1 MNTFQTSSTI
11 PRQGVDYLDDSICLV
26 SNIAQMMEYLPQTVL
41 MDEYLIVLVLNGYA
55 RVHVDNEDI
64 DVHGGQIFACC
75 PQTFLRQTMISM
87 DIEIRGCAVSREK
100 AQQLLSETEL
110 NWSFVSSMGK
120 YNLAQVDSKQQE
132 ILCLYYDLLRS
143 QLQAPDSPSKR
154 LSLRHLYF
162 SFIYETNHAF
172 SSTNRPLPA
181 RSYSSAENYFE
192 HFIRLLEDP
201 RQPLMN
207 VSGYAERLNITPK
220 YFSMICKMLAGKSAK
235 VIITEETIKRAKI
248 LLRNQSLSI
257 KQVADCL
264 GFPNQSHFGTYFH
277 RHMGCSPQQFR
288 REKEG

>member
-1 MNTFQTSSTI
+1 MNTYPNASTL
-11 PRQGVDYLDDSICLV
+11 PDQGVDYRDDSICLV
-26 SNIAQMMEYLPQTVL
+26 SNIAQMMESLPMTVL
-41 MDEYLIVLVLNGYA
+41 MDEYLIVLVLNGHA
-55 RVHVDNEDI
+55 VISVENEEI
-64 DVHGGQIFACC
+64 SIHSGQIFACC
-75 PQTFLRQTMISM
+75 PQVCLRQKMSE
-87 DIEIRGCAVSREK
+87 DIEIRGCAVSRDM

-110 NWSFVSSMGK
+110 NWSFLSSMGM
-120 YNLAQVDSKQQE
+120 YNLAQVDHRQKE
-132 ILCLYYDLLRS
+132 IFCLYYDLLRN
-143 QLQAPDSPSKR
+143 QLQAPSSPSQR
-154 LSLRHLYF
+154 LSLRHLYS
-162 SFIYETNHAF
+162 SFIYEANHLF
-172 SSTNRPLPA
+172 LSTDSPLPT
-181 RSYSSAENYFE
+181 RSYSSAEIHFE
-192 HFIRLLEDP
+192 RFVSLLEDP

-220 YFSMICKMLAGKSAK
+220 YFSMICKMLVGKSAK